1 MNLFNK
7 SDVVENDE
15 NKWKTK
21 YQKLL
26 EEHELNQQ
34 NSEDEQELLCKTIVR
49 LSLAT
54 KGLDKQ
60 LDPHLDK
67 IRKQLKSG
75 VKSVNLRVALDEFSN
90 ALLKLEDARHE
101 EKLADATLLFEF
113 LITHFPHQKSALQL
127 IQEQCNNSTFKDPRD
142 LFAALSKIIEFLP
155 SVTSGESDT
164 YPTSTSSV
172 YSGID
177 TEAVVE
183 QLLKLL
189 ETVEIPKEFE
199 SQAEELTKRFKQSC
213 TFDSLQIVISDC
225 ISLLQAV
232 KKHQQLEHKE
242 MAVFLSN
249 LTEQLNELGLAATG
263 ANVAAQIAAKKR
275 NLLDQS
281 VSAQM
286 VDLQKSS
293 ETATS
298 LEPLKKLINTR
309 LLSIAREIQEHAK
322 NEDLQ
327 RQETEKQLN
336 TLTHKLASLDAES
349 KELKNKLII
358 AHGMAMRDPL
368 TGLPNRLAYDENVS
382 IEIARWK
389 RYHTPLTMVVWD
401 IDFFKKINDT
411 YGHKAGDKTL
421 IIIANLLT
429 EHCRETDFVA
439 RLGGEEFIM
448 LLPNTDGES
457 ALILANKIRNIIEKT
472 GFNSGGNRIK
482 ITLSCG
488 LSQFNQDDSG
498 ESVFERADQALY
510 KAKAEGRN
518 QCVLN

>member
-7 SDVVENDE
+7 SDAVEIDE

-26 EEHELNQQ
+26 DEHELNQK
-34 NSEDEQELLCKTIVR
+34 NYEDEQEVLCKTIVR

-75 VKSVNLRVALDEFSN
+75 VKSAGLRRALDEFSN
-90 ALLKLEDARHE
+90 ALLTLEDARYE
-101 EKLADATLLFEF
+101 EKLADTTLLFEF
-113 LITHFPHQKSALQL
+113 LITLFPQQKSALKL
-127 IQEQCNNSTFKDPRD
+127 IQDQCQNFTFKTSKD
-142 LFAALSKIIEFLP
+142 LFLALSDVIQFSPPATLAKNDAL
-155 SVTSGESDT
+155 
-164 YPTSTSSV
+164 STQTTNN
-172 YSGID
+172 YGGID
-177 TEAVVE
+177 TEAIVE

-189 ETVEIPKEFE
+189 ETIEIPKAFE
-199 SQAEELTKRFKQSC
+199 LQAKELTEQFKQSAS
-213 TFDSLQIVISDC
+213 FESLQILISDC
-225 ISLLQAV
+225 IQLLQEV

-309 LLSIAREIQEHAK
+309 LLSIAYQIQEHAK
-322 NEDLQ
+322 NEDFQ
-327 RQETEKQLN
+327 RQENEKQLN
-336 TLTHKLASLDAES
+336 TLTQKLAILDAES

-368 TGLPNRLAYDENVS
+368 TGLPNRLAYEENVN
-382 IEIARWK
+382 IEIARWR

-448 LLPNTDGES
+448 LLPNTDGGS

-472 GFNSGGNRIK
+472 GFNSGGSRIA
-482 ITLSCG
+482 ITISCG
-488 LSQFNQDDSG
+488 LSQFHQADSG